1 MIIRLPN
8 KGEPMKARTGKQA
21 IRVVIADDHPIIR
34 EGLAAIFRSE
44 NDIKVV
50 AEATDGEE
58 ACQLYDQLSPDVL
71 MLDLRMPK
79 KDALQVVIELMS
91 SCRPARFATFM
102 KSPSTS
108 PTKAITVLIADDH
121 PVVREGLVAIFKSQ
135 KDLKVIAEAS
145 NGEEVCEICQKLS
158 PDVLLLDLRMPKKDG
173 LQAITELMAHGAT
186 KPRIIVMTTYE
197 SEEDIRRAL
206 KAGAKG
212 YLVKGTAP
220 QQIREAVRK
229 VAEGESLL
237 PAAVAAKL
245 AESMA
250 HPELSERERQV
261 LQYMANG
268 RSNKEIGQVLYISE
282 NTVKAHVKSILTKLD
297 AMGRTEAIAIAL
309 QRD

>member
-1 MIIRLPN
+1 MKSSSANIIR
-8 KGEPMKARTGKQA
+8 
-21 IRVVIADDHPIIR
+21 
-34 EGLAAIFRSE
+34 
-44 NDIKVV
+44 
-50 AEATDGEE
+50 
-58 ACQLYDQLSPDVL
+58 
-71 MLDLRMPK
+71 
-79 KDALQVVIELMS
+79 
-91 SCRPARFATFM
+91 
-102 KSPSTS
+102 
-108 PTKAITVLIADDH
+108 VLIADDH
-121 PVVREGLVAIFKSQ
+121 PVVREGLSAILRSE
-135 KDLKVIAEAS
+135 KDIKIVAEAAD
-145 NGEEVCEICQKLS
+145 GEEACKLYDRHS
-158 PDVLLLDLRMPKKDG
+158 PDVVILDLRMPKKDG
-173 LQAITELMAHGAT
+173 LQVVTELMSSRRP

-237 PAAVAAKL
+237 PAAVASKL

-309 QRD
+309 QRGLIRSR